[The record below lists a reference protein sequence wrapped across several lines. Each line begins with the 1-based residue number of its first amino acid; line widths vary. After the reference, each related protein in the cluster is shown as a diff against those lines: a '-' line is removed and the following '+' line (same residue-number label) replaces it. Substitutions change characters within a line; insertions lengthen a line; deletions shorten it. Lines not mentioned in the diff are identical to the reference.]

1 MVAEMPRLIA
11 MTNSGNMN
19 MRATFA
25 GEKPSLEDIYNAQ
38 CTLGFKANGFPQGV
52 KIERIP
58 DPSGVA
64 SDPVYIVTF
73 KLQQGREH

>member
-1 MVAEMPRLIA
+1 MVTTRLIM
-11 MTNSGNMN
+11 MTNTGNMN
-19 MRATFA
+19 MKATFA
-25 GEKPSLEDIYNAQ
+25 GEKPALEDVYNAQ
-38 CTLGFKANGFPQGV
+38 CTQGFKANGFPQGV

-73 KLQQGREH
+73 KLQQSKDHH